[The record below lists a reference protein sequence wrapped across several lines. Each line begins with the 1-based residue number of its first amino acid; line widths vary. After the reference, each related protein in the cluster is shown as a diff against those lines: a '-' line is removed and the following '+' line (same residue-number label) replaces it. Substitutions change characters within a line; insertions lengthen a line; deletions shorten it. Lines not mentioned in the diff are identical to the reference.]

1 MKLIRLTES
10 GDPTPSKEDP
20 DNLKWTI
27 KHSIDEIADYEDNGL
42 QIRLTGTNKGIRVTY
57 RVIDGLNYHEQHAY
71 AKVFPTVDDVKKF
84 IKDFEDK
91 NLDKY
96 TLYEVADQLGF
107 EEVD

>member
-10 GDPTPSKEDP
+10 VGPAPSKEDL
-20 DNLKWTI
+20 DDLKWTI
-27 KHSIDEIADYEDNGL
+27 KHTIDDIADYEDNGL
-42 QIRLTGTNKGIRVTY
+42 QIRLTGTNKGIKVIY

-71 AKVFPTVDDVKKF
+71 AKVFPTVDDVKSF
-84 IKDFEDK
+84 IEEFENKD
-91 NLDKY
+91 LDQY